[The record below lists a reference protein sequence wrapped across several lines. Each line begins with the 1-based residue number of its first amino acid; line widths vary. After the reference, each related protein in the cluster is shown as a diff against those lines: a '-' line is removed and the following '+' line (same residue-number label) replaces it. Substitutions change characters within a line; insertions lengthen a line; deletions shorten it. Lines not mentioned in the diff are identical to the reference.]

1 MDTATPRGQGHA
13 HSQALRPRPQ
23 PRSGPPP
30 PPRGH
35 GHTHRHTPQTR
46 PADTPHRHTRWT
58 QSMENLT
65 PFTGLWVSPVVKTS
79 QKRERPQ
86 RVATRT
92 DEKTT
97 HLNEGLLE
105 RSEDTTTA
113 RGTCPARGGRRPA
126 KPRRH
131 EPIDANCR
139 VRSLR
144 PGRPRGVLRLDLD
157 AEPVVRL
164 LCENSPNC
172 ALMTLPFL
180 SVPMLSLNNMFT

>member
-1 MDTATPRGQGHA
+1 
-13 HSQALRPRPQ
+13 
-23 PRSGPPP
+23 
-30 PPRGH
+30 
-35 GHTHRHTPQTR
+35 
-46 PADTPHRHTRWT
+46 
-58 QSMENLT
+58 MESLT

-113 RGTCPARGGRRPA
+113 RGGRRPA

-164 LCENSPNC
+164 LCENSLNC